1 MTEQADSSRKTSPI
15 GALKVHPELVGTVV
29 RRTLPL
35 LALAAVLLCFG
46 VPYIAQSLSEDHPQ
60 ILNLVLIA
68 VVLFLV
74 VRQLTATWLQ
84 LARISRLLESGAT
97 EQVEL
102 ILEQK
107 GRGLIA
113 RVRSALDFSVP
124 HTNDWEIYFASQS
137 SKRLFAETDFGKSLI
152 LPAIY
157 GFDPNDPLLVRTP
170 KGLLWL
176 DSKDADRIDES
187 ATLLLRAYSCYGKD
201 KNEEAI
207 ALLNQAIAVNP
218 KYIDA
223 VELRGYCWQ
232 RLGLIEKSIEDFT
245 TVLDE
250 RARSLPGVHDMSATF
265 ISRATAFMDIEEY
278 EKALTDLSTA
288 IELTP
293 DQMDLYLLRST
304 VNEYLGRNAAA
315 VIDATKCLDLSN
327 GTATAEEV
335 AEILIRRGMNHE
347 NEALA
352 LKDIDEAIATF
363 PSPSAFYF
371 RACVHLRHDRYQEV
385 IEQCTRALELNS
397 AFEPALKLR
406 AEAHLNSGNPA
417 AAHRDLTRLEDLQQQ
432 EPKETAEE

>member
-15 GALKVHPELVGTVV
+15 GALKVHPELAGTVV
-29 RRTLPL
+29 RRTLPH
-35 LALAAVLLCFG
+35 LALAAVLLILG
-46 VPYIAQSLSEDHPQ
+46 VPLTARSLSEAPQ
-60 ILNLVLIA
+60 FLNLALIA
-68 VVLFLV
+68 LILFLV
-74 VRQLTATWLQ
+74 VRQLSESWLQ

-107 GRGLIA
+107 GPGLIA

-124 HTNDWEIYFASQS
+124 HTNDWEIYFAPQS
-137 SKRLFAETDFGKSLI
+137 SKRLFAETDFGRSLI
-152 LPAIY
+152 LPAVY
-157 GFDPNDPLLVRTP
+157 GFDPSDPLIVRTQ

-176 DSKDADRIDES
+176 DSKDPDRTDES

-265 ISRATAFMDIEEY
+265 ISRASAYMDIQEY
-278 EKALTDLSTA
+278 EKALADLSAA

-293 DQMDLYLLRST
+293 DQMDLYLLRAT

-315 VIDATKCLDLSN
+315 VTDATKCLDLAK
-327 GTATAEEV
+327 GTTSPEEL

-347 NEALA
+347 SEALA

-363 PSPSAFYF
+363 PSASAFYF
-371 RACVHLRHDRYQEV
+371 RACIQFRQDRYQEV

-397 AFEPALKLR
+397 AFEPALQLR
-406 AEAHLNSGNPA
+406 AEAHINSGNPA
-417 AAHRDLTRLEDLQQQ
+417 AAHRDLTSLKDLQQERKQ
-432 EPKETAEE
+432 TDEA

>member
-15 GALKVHPELVGTVV
+15 GAFKVHSELAGTAA

-35 LALAAVLLCFG
+35 LALASVLLLFG
-46 VPYIAQSLSEDHPQ
+46 VPYTAQNLSADHPQ
-60 ILNLVLIA
+60 FLNLALIA
-68 VVLFLV
+68 LVLFLV
-74 VRQLTATWLQ
+74 VRQLSATWLQ
-84 LARISRLLESGAT
+84 LARISILLESGAT

-102 ILEQK
+102 ILEQR

-113 RVRSALDFSVP
+113 RVRSALDFSVS
-124 HTNDWEIYFASQS
+124 HTNDWEIYFAPQS
-137 SKRLFAETDFGKSLI
+137 SKRLFAETDLGQSLI

-157 GFDPNDPLLVRTP
+157 GFDPNDPLIIRTP

-201 KNEEAI
+201 KNDEAI

-245 TVLDE
+245 AVLDE
-250 RARSLPGVHDMSATF
+250 RARSLPGVNDMSATF
-265 ISRATAFMDIEEY
+265 ISRAVAYMDIEEY
-278 EKALTDLSTA
+278 EKALADLSTA

-315 VIDATKCLDLSN
+315 VMDATKCLELAK
-327 GTATAEEV
+327 GTTTPEEL

-363 PSPSAFYF
+363 PTPSAFYF
-371 RACVHLRHDRYQEV
+371 RAYVHLRHDRYREA
-385 IEQCTRALELNS
+385 IEQCTRALELNT
-397 AFEPALKLR
+397 AFEPALQLR

-417 AAHRDLTRLEDLQQQ
+417 AAQRDLTSLKDLQQGKQ
-432 EPKETAEE
+432 TNEE